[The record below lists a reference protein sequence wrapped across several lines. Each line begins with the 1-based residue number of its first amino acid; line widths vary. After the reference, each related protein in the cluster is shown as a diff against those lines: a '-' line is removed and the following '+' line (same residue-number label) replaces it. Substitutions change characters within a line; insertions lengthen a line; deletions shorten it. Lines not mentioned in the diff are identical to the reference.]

1 MKRKDVEQLKNKSA
15 AELKERTAALR
26 ENLWNLK
33 KDLVAGKTK
42 NASQIS
48 KIKKDIA
55 RMLTFLNTAKSQ

>member
-15 AELKERTAALR
+15 AELKERTAVLR

-42 NASQIS
+42 NASQIGE
-48 KIKKDIA
+48 IKKDIA